1 MTKKTYGIIEFIG
14 NQCVARLRYK
24 NAYIDKVKDYLL
36 KYGYFKGRD
45 FEVEIKTETHT
56 TFRIICEKEMITR
69 LKIFNRRL
77 RIDDLNNEINNLN
90 SLL

>member
-1 MTKKTYGIIEFIG
+1 MNKKYGIIEFIG

-24 NAYIDKVKDYLL
+24 NAYINKVKDYLL
-36 KYGYFKGRD
+36 KFGYFKGRD
-45 FEVEIKTETHT
+45 FEIEKITNTHT
-56 TFRIICEKEMITR
+56 TFRIICNVEMITR